1 MMKLYKN
8 IAIFLLIFVIFLA
21 IVVLVKNS
29 SPFVVNFVFGFLVS
43 LLLFLNLFLR
53 LRNFFSKDKVLGD
66 IIKNIL
72 RYFLLLALL
81 YVWIRYTDFHAV
93 AFLVGMALFL
103 ISAPLLSFILY
114 RRYISGTSS

>member
-8 IAIFLLIFVIFLA
+8 IETFLLIFVIFLA

-103 ISAPLLSFILY
+103 IFAPLLSFILY

>member
-8 IAIFLLIFVIFLA
+8 IPTFLLIFFILLA

-43 LLLFLNLFLR
+43 LLLFLSLFLR
-53 LRNFFSKDKVLGD
+53 LKNFFSKDKVLGD
-66 IIKNIL
+66 IFNNIL

-93 AFLVGMALFL
+93 AFLVGIALFL
-103 ISAPLLSFILY
+103 ISAPVLSFILY

>member
-8 IAIFLLIFVIFLA
+8 IETFLLIFFILLA

>member
-8 IAIFLLIFVIFLA
+8 IETFLLIFVIFLA

-29 SPFVVNFVFGFLVS
+29 SPFAVNFVFGFLVS

-103 ISAPLLSFILY
+103 IFAPLLSFILY